1 MTQSNIVRYY
11 EVPFVSKLTMYIGF
25 INKYINLSAS
35 DLLYTDS
42 GFINPAEHVY
52 IKTVIYKPVYCLQI
66 RCLVYNNQGT
76 NIYKFTS

>member
-1 MTQSNIVRYY
+1 M
-11 EVPFVSKLTMYIGF
+11 SKLTMYVGF

-42 GFINPAEHVY
+42 GLINPAEHVY
-52 IKTVIYKPVYCLQI
+52 IKTVICKPVYCLQI

-76 NIYKFTS
+76 NL